1 MKNKHNKKRNSAF
14 IYEALVREATV
25 AILKKDSKRQQKA
38 VNLIKK
44 YFTEGSV
51 LKRDLECYRS
61 LYKTQNV
68 DRFTCEKIIKESK
81 LTRLVIDS
89 QELFDKQTE
98 LIHDVN
104 KTLSP
109 DVFNNFVPNYKT
121 LATISQ
127 IFSHKISP
135 KNQVILESEI
145 AQHMMQATTIK
156 TKDLND
162 VDNVVYRTFVQKFND
177 KYNEDLLEEQKEL
190 LTRYIVSFVDNALD
204 LKVYLN
210 EEIQRLK
217 TALESAKNIAEIKED
232 SDMSQ
237 KTDRILQRLQEF
249 AEQPLSDG
257 LLLTVMKTQQLV
269 REINTDGNSS

>member
-25 AILKKDSKRQQKA
+25 AILKKDKQRQQSA
-38 VNLIKK
+38 INLIKK
-44 YFTEGSV
+44 YFNEGSV

-81 LTRLVIDS
+81 LTRLVINPH
-89 QELFDKQTE
+89 ELFEKQTE

-135 KNQVILESEI
+135 KNQVILEGEI
-145 AQHMMQATTIK
+145 AQQMMAPNESSPA
-156 TKDLND
+156 DLRD
-162 VDNVVYRTFVQKFND
+162 VDNVVYRTFVEKFNS

-190 LTRYIVSFVDNALD
+190 LTRYIISFVDNALD
-204 LKVYLN
+204 LKTYLN
-210 EEIQRLK
+210 EEIHRLK
-217 TALESAKNIAEIKED
+217 TVLEEAKGTTEIKED
-232 SDMSQ
+232 ADMAQ
-237 KTDRILQRLQEF
+237 KTDRVLRRLQNF
-249 AEQPLSDG
+249 AQQPLSDG
-257 LLLTVMKTQQLV
+257 LLLTVMKTQELV
-269 REINTDGNSS
+269 REINTDGNRS